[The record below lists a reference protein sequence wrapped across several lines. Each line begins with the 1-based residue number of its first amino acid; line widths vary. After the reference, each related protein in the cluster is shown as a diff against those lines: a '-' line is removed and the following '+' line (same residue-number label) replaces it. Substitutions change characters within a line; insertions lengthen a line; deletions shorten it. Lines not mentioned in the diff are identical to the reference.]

1 MNNNYEAMSAVI
13 PKLLAYLEQEGYS
26 KATVGKYRTTFNS
39 IFVFSNGQ
47 PDYVFDSEQCSAYVA
62 WLLGEQ
68 EYKEL
73 PRSCQN
79 KIRCANAL
87 LEFQL
92 TGNIFFRK
100 KLKPSM
106 KETGPLYD
114 ILSRY
119 LSEKERTG
127 YKEATVYVHK
137 RYMLQFCHLLEGQ
150 GIQDFADV
158 SMDEIKKYLDSLSFY
173 KQGSVSS
180 ALAPLRCFFHYIYGL
195 GLVPVD
201 YSYLIPDDPAP
212 RRAKLPAHYSQDE
225 VRAILGSI
233 DRANPKGR
241 RNYAIVL
248 LVAETGLRSSDVSAL
263 KLDDLHWDCSQML
276 VEQFKTGNDVVL
288 PLLPSVGNAIIE
300 YLKEGRPQSDCR
312 NVFLRLGPPY
322 HPLTSQQI
330 QNIVSEYIQ
339 KSGVN
344 KDRPERRHGSH
355 ALRHSLAGR
364 MLENEVPL
372 PVISSVLGHKNA
384 ESTAFYLG
392 IDRQALARC
401 PLDVPACTAYGKEG

>member
-1 MNNNYEAMSAVI
+1 MSNNYETMSAAI
-13 PKLLAYLEQEGYS
+13 PNLLTYLEQEGYS
-26 KATVGKYRTTFNS
+26 KNTVEKYRITFNS
-39 IFVFSNGQ
+39 ITLFSGVRA
-47 PDYVFDSEQCSAYVA
+47 DYIFDSEQCGAYVA
-62 WLLGEQ
+62 WLLGGR

-100 KLKPSM
+100 KLAPARV
-106 KETGPLYD
+106 EGPLFD
-114 ILSRY
+114 ILYEY
-119 LSEKERTG
+119 LSEKEGAG
-127 YKEATVYVHK
+127 YKEATIYVHR
-137 RYMLQFCHLLEGQ
+137 RYLLQFCRLLEGL
-150 GIQDFADV
+150 GFRDFSAV
-158 SMDEIKKYLDSLSFY
+158 SMDEIKRYLDSLSFY
-173 KQGSVSS
+173 RQGTVSA
-180 ALAPLRCFFHYIYGL
+180 ALAPLRCFFRYLHGRGIASA
-195 GLVPVD
+195 D

-212 RRAKLPAHYSQDE
+212 RRAKLPSHYSQDE
-225 VRAILGSI
+225 VRSILDSI

-263 KLDDLHWDCSQML
+263 RLDDLRWDSSQML
-276 VEQFKTGNDVVL
+276 IEQFKTGNDVML
-288 PLLPSVGNAIIE
+288 PILPSVGNAVIE
-300 YLKEGRPQSDCR
+300 YLKEGRPQSESR
-312 NVFLRLGPPY
+312 NVFLRISPPY
-322 HPLTSQQI
+322 HPLTSRQI
-330 QNIVSEYIQ
+330 QRIVSEYIQ

-344 KDRPERRHGSH
+344 KNSPERRHGTH

-372 PVISSVLGHKNA
+372 PVISSVLGHKNS

-392 IDRQALARC
+392 IDRQALAKC
-401 PLDVPACTAYGKEG
+401 PLDVPACAAYRKEG

>member
-39 IFVFSNGQ
+39 ISAFSGEQ
-47 PDYVFDSEQCSAYVA
+47 AGYIFDSEQCSAYVA
-62 WLLGEQ
+62 WLLGGQ

-92 TGNIFFRK
+92 TGNVFFRK
-100 KLKPSM
+100 IAPASAR
-106 KETGPLYD
+106 ETGPLYD
-114 ILSRY
+114 ILYGY
-119 LSEKERTG
+119 LSEKEKAG
-127 YKEATVYVHK
+127 YREATIYVHR
-137 RYMLQFCHLLEGQ
+137 RYLLQFCQLLEGL
-150 GIQDFADV
+150 GFQDFTAV

-173 KQGSVSS
+173 KQGTVSA
-180 ALAPLRCFFHYIYGL
+180 ALAPLRCFFHYLYSRQA
-195 GLVPVD
+195 VPVD
-201 YSYLIPDDPAP
+201 YSYLVPDDPAP
-212 RRAKLPAHYSQDE
+212 RRAKLPTHYSQDE
-225 VRAILGSI
+225 VRTILGAI

-263 KLDDLHWDCSQML
+263 RLDDLHWDSSQML
-276 VEQFKTGNDVVL
+276 VEQFKTGNDVTL
-288 PLLPSVGNAIIE
+288 PILPSVGNAIIE
-300 YLKEGRPQSDCR
+300 YLKEGRPQSGSR
-312 NVFLRLGPPY
+312 NVFLRLSPPY
-322 HPLTSQQI
+322 LPLTSQQV

-344 KDRPERRHGSH
+344 KDNPERRHGPH

-372 PVISSVLGHKNA
+372 PVISSVLGHKNS

>member
-1 MNNNYEAMSAVI
+1 MSNNYEAMSAVI
-13 PKLLAYLEQEGYS
+13 PKLLTYLEQEGYS

-39 IFVFSNGQ
+39 ISVFSKGRA
-47 PDYVFDSEQCSAYVA
+47 DYVFDSEQCSAYVA
-62 WLLGEQ
+62 WLLGAQ

-100 KLKPSM
+100 IAPASAR
-106 KETGPLYD
+106 EAGPLYD
-114 ILSRY
+114 ILYGY
-119 LSEKERTG
+119 LSEKENAG
-127 YKEATVYVHK
+127 YREATIYTHR
-137 RYMLQFCHLLEGQ
+137 RYLLQFCQLLEGL
-150 GIQDFADV
+150 GFQDFAAV

-173 KQGSVSS
+173 KQGTVSA
-180 ALAPLRCFFHYIYGL
+180 ALAPLRCFFHYMYGL
-195 GLVPVD
+195 RIVPVD

-212 RRAKLPAHYSQDE
+212 RQAKLPTHYSQDE
-225 VRAILGSI
+225 VRAILGAI

-263 KLDDLHWDCSQML
+263 KLDDLHWDSSQML
-276 VEQFKTGNDVVL
+276 VEQFKTGNDVML
-288 PLLPSVGNAIIE
+288 PILPSVGNAIIE
-300 YLKEGRPQSDCR
+300 YLKEGRPRSDLR
-312 NVFLRLGPPY
+312 NVFLRLSPPY

-344 KDRPERRHGSH
+344 KNNPERRHGSH

-372 PVISSVLGHKNA
+372 PVISSVLGHKNS

-392 IDRQALARC
+392 IDHQALAKC
-401 PLDVPACTAYGKEG
+401 PLDVPVCTAYRKEG